1 MDDDPLYEKAKQKAL
16 RYLLYRG
23 RSIKEV
29 QTKLAEKGFGDVV
42 IKKVVDRFTDL
53 RYLDDENFAR
63 QWAKSLAVSRLWG
76 DRKIETS
83 LFEKGISRDFI
94 KEAIAEARE
103 EKDERRAIEELVE
116 KRLRR
121 ESECEVFSYKG
132 KRRVTQSLAG
142 RGFPVGLI
150 LDILKEMGDIYDD
163 GMDDSRS
170 GGHSGDK
177 GDIR

>member
-1 MDDDPLYEKAKQKAL
+1 MDDDPLYEKARQKAL

-29 QTKLAEKGFGDVV
+29 QAKLAQKGFDDAV

-53 RYLDDENFAR
+53 GYLNDKNFAR

-76 DRKIETS
+76 DRKIEIS
-83 LFEKGISRDFI
+83 LIEKGISRDLI
-94 KEAIAEARE
+94 KEAIAEVRE
-103 EKDERRAIEELVE
+103 EKDEKLAIEELVE

-132 KRRVTQSLAG
+132 KRRLAQSLAG

-150 LDILKEMGDIYDD
+150 LDVLREMEGLQ
-163 GMDDSRS
+163 
-170 GGHSGDK
+170 
-177 GDIR
+177 

>member
-1 MDDDPLYEKAKQKAL
+1 MGDDPLYEKARQNAL

-29 QTKLAEKGFGDVV
+29 QTKLEEKGFGDT
-42 IKKVVDRFTDL
+42 IIEKVVDRFTDL
-53 RYLDDENFAR
+53 GYLNDKKFAR

-76 DRKIETS
+76 DRKIEIS
-83 LFEKGISRDFI
+83 LLEKGIPRYLI
-94 KEAIAEARE
+94 EEAIAEARK
-103 EKDERRAIEELVE
+103 EKDERCAIGELVE

-132 KRRVTQSLAG
+132 KRRLVQSLAG

-150 LDILKEMGDIYDD
+150 MDVLKEMGEDD
-163 GMDDSRS
+163 CVN
-170 GGHSGDK
+170 HK
-177 GDIR
+177 A

>member
-1 MDDDPLYEKAKQKAL
+1 MDDDPLYEKARQKAL

-23 RSIKEV
+23 RSIEEV
-29 QTKLAEKGFGDVV
+29 RSKLAQKGFDDAV

-53 RYLDDENFAR
+53 GYLNDRNFAR

-76 DRKIETS
+76 DRKIEIS
-83 LFEKGISRDFI
+83 LLEKGISRDLI
-94 KEAIAEARE
+94 KETIAEARE
-103 EKDERRAIEELVE
+103 EKGERCAIGELVE

-150 LDILKEMGDIYDD
+150 LDVLREMGED
-163 GMDDSRS
+163 
-170 GGHSGDK
+170 HCEP
-177 GDIR
+177 

>member
-1 MDDDPLYEKAKQKAL
+1 MDDDPLYEKARQKAL

-29 QTKLAEKGFGDVV
+29 RSKLAEKGFDDAV

-53 RYLDDENFAR
+53 GYLNDKNFAR

-76 DRKIETS
+76 DRKIEIS
-83 LFEKGISRDFI
+83 LIEKGISRDLI
-94 KEAIAEARE
+94 KEAIAEVRE
-103 EKDERRAIEELVE
+103 EKDEKLAIEELVE

-132 KRRVTQSLAG
+132 KRRLAQSLAG

-150 LDILKEMGDIYDD
+150 LDVLREMEGLQ
-163 GMDDSRS
+163 
-170 GGHSGDK
+170 
-177 GDIR
+177 

>member
-1 MDDDPLYEKAKQKAL
+1 MDDDPLYEKARQKAL

-29 QTKLAEKGFGDVV
+29 QARLAQKGFDDAV

-53 RYLDDENFAR
+53 GYLNDKNFAR

-76 DRKIETS
+76 DRKIEIS
-83 LFEKGISRDFI
+83 LIEKGISRDLI
-94 KEAIAEARE
+94 KEAIAEVRE
-103 EKDERRAIEELVE
+103 EKNERCAIEELIE

-132 KRRVTQSLAG
+132 KRRLAQSLAG

-150 LDILKEMGDIYDD
+150 LDVLRDMGEDCREY
-163 GMDDSRS
+163 
-170 GGHSGDK
+170 
-177 GDIR
+177 

>member
-1 MDDDPLYEKAKQKAL
+1 VDDDPLYEKARQTAL

-29 QTKLAEKGFGDVV
+29 QTKLAQKGFGDAV

-53 RYLDDENFAR
+53 GYLDDKNFAR

-76 DRKIETS
+76 DRKIEIS
-83 LFEKGISRDFI
+83 LIEKGISRELI
-94 KEAIAEARE
+94 KEAIVEARE
-103 EKDERRAIEELVE
+103 EKDERRSIEELVE

-132 KRRVTQSLAG
+132 KRRLAQSLAG
-142 RGFPVGLI
+142 RGFSVGLI
-150 LDILKEMGDIYDD
+150 LDVLKEMAEGRCE
-163 GMDDSRS
+163 S
-170 GGHSGDK
+170 
-177 GDIR
+177 

>member
-1 MDDDPLYEKAKQKAL
+1 VDDDPLYEKARQTAL

-29 QTKLAEKGFGDVV
+29 QTKLAQKGFGDAV

-53 RYLDDENFAR
+53 GYLDDKNFAR

-76 DRKIETS
+76 DRKIEIS
-83 LFEKGISRDFI
+83 LIEKGISRELI
-94 KEAIAEARE
+94 KEAIVEARE
-103 EKDERRAIEELVE
+103 EKDERRSIEELVE

-132 KRRVTQSLAG
+132 KRRLAQSLAG
-142 RGFPVGLI
+142 RGFSVGLI
-150 LDILKEMGDIYDD
+150 LDVLKEMGEDRA
-163 GMDDSRS
+163 SLNP
-170 GGHSGDK
+170 
-177 GDIR
+177 

>member
-1 MDDDPLYEKAKQKAL
+1 MDDDPLYEKARQKAL

-29 QTKLAEKGFGDVV
+29 QTKLAQKGFGDAV

-53 RYLDDENFAR
+53 GYLDDKNFAR

-76 DRKIETS
+76 DRKIEIS
-83 LFEKGISRDFI
+83 LIEKGISRELI
-94 KEAIAEARE
+94 KEAIVEARE
-103 EKDERRAIEELVE
+103 EKDERRSIEELVE

-132 KRRVTQSLAG
+132 KRRLAQSLAG
-142 RGFPVGLI
+142 RGFSVGLI
-150 LDILKEMGDIYDD
+150 LDVLKEMGEDRA
-163 GMDDSRS
+163 SLNP
-170 GGHSGDK
+170 
-177 GDIR
+177 

>member
-1 MDDDPLYEKAKQKAL
+1 MNDDPLYEKARQSAL

-29 QTKLAEKGFGDVV
+29 QTKLAQKGFGATV
-42 IKKVVDRFTDL
+42 IGKVVDRFTDL
-53 RYLDDENFAR
+53 GYLDDKNFAG

-76 DRKIETS
+76 DRKIEIS
-83 LFEKGISRDFI
+83 LFEKGISRDLI

-132 KRRVTQSLAG
+132 KRRLTQSLAG

-150 LDILKEMGDIYDD
+150 LDVLKDMEENCCVN
-163 GMDDSRS
+163 
-170 GGHSGDK
+170 DK
-177 GDIR
+177 V

>member
-1 MDDDPLYEKAKQKAL
+1 VNDDPLYEKARQKAL

-29 QTKLAEKGFGDVV
+29 HTKLAEKGFSDSI

-53 RYLDDENFAR
+53 GYLNDKNFAT

-76 DRKIETS
+76 DRKIEIS
-83 LFEKGISRDFI
+83 LLEKGIPRYLI
-94 KEAIAEARE
+94 EGAIAEARE
-103 EKDERRAIEELVE
+103 EKDERRAIGDLVE

-121 ESECEVFSYKG
+121 ESEYEVFSYKG
-132 KRRVTQSLAG
+132 KRRLVQSLAG

-150 LDILKEMGDIYDD
+150 LDVFKEMEEDACEP
-163 GMDDSRS
+163 
-170 GGHSGDK
+170 
-177 GDIR
+177 